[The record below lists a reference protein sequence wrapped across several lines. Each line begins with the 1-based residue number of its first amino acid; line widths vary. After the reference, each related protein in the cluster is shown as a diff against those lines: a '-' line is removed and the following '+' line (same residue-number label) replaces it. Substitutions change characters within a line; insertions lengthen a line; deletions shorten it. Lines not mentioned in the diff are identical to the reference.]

1 MPDATIVL
9 VANPAAGRG
18 RAVRSAQEAAAKLRA
33 IGVSVELVVPGSA
46 EAAISAARQAVSRRP
61 NAVVACG
68 GDGTMNV
75 VLQAVAESSVP
86 FAILPCGTGND
97 NARGLGMPADPV
109 AWACAVADS
118 IHAGRVRR
126 IDLAR
131 AWTGDSGGMGHW
143 FLGVL
148 STGFDSCV
156 NERANQMAWPRGRAK
171 YLVSI
176 AAELRSFKPA
186 AYSVSVDG
194 VDHCDQGML
203 VCVGNGSSYG
213 GGMRVCPT
221 AQVQDGLLDI
231 TWVGPLRTSTFL
243 RVFPSVFRGT
253 HVQNP
258 AVRVLRGRQIRIQAA
273 GQVAYADGER
283 LGAVPVDI
291 TVVPDA
297 LHVLDPVR

>member
-1 MPDATIVL
+1 MSDSTVIL
-9 VANPAAGRG
+9 LANPAAGRG
-18 RAVRSAQEAAAKLRA
+18 RALKSAEAAAAKLRTFGA
-33 IGVSVELVVPGSA
+33 SVELVVPESA
-46 EAAISAARQAVSRRP
+46 EDADIAARQAVARVPS
-61 NAVVACG
+61 AIVACG

-75 VLQAVAESSVP
+75 VLQAVAMSAVP

-97 NARGLGMPADPV
+97 NARGLGMPVDPV
-109 AWACAVADS
+109 IWATAVAAS
-118 IHAGRVRR
+118 ISQPRVRR

-131 AWTGDSGGMGHW
+131 AQTGGPGRW

-156 NERANQMAWPRGRAK
+156 NERANRMEWPRGRAK
-171 YLVSI
+171 YLVGI
-176 AAELRSFKPA
+176 AAELRSFKPV

-194 VDHCDQGML
+194 IDHSDEGML

-221 AQVQDGLLDI
+221 AHIQDGLLDV
-231 TWVGPLRTSTFL
+231 TWVGPLKTSTFL

-253 HVQNP
+253 HVENP
-258 AVRVLRGRQIRIQAA
+258 AVRVLRGREIRIQAA

-283 LGAVPVDI
+283 LGDVPVDI
-291 TVVPDA
+291 SVVPDA
-297 LHVLDPVR
+297 LHVLDLAD